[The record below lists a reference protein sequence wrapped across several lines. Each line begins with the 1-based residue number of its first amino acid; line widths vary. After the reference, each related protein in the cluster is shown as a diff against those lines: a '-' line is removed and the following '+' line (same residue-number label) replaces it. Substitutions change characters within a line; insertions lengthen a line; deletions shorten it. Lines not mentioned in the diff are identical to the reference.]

1 MVKNSNLKRF
11 KIEALSMKNILTI
24 IYLLIFLVS
33 CSEKKPVADPQV
45 LMEADIAF
53 SDLSIKT
60 GYQKAFIEFA
70 HDSVVL
76 LKPHHMPIEGKQ
88 SLIESYVGRSDSN
101 MVLTWKPVKALLAQ
115 SGELGY
121 TYGLWT
127 IVSQNDT
134 ARGTYLTIW
143 KKDDKGKWKFIADTG
158 NEGLGK

>member
-1 MVKNSNLKRF
+1 MKD
-11 KIEALSMKNILTI
+11 ILSFAMITF
-24 IYLLIFLVS
+24 LLFS
-33 CSEKKPVADPQV
+33 CSEKKPVADPQA
-45 LMEADIAF
+45 LIEADISF

-76 LKPHHMPIEGKQ
+76 LKPNHMPIEGKQ

-101 MVLTWKPVKALLAQ
+101 LVLTWKPVKALMAH

-143 KKDDKGKWKFIADTG
+143 KKDAAGNWKFIADTG
-158 NEGLGK
+158 NEGLGE